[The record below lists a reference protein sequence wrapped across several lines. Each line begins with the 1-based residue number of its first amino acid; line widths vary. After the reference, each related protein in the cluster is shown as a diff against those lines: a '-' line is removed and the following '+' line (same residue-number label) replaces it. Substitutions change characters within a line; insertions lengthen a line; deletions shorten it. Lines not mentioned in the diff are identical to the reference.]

1 MMETRNWHCSCW
13 VSGWDRSR
21 SRRRSRWPS
30 IDCRRFL
37 PTSLPVDETCRTCPI
52 CSDVGSFRTCPPSS
66 AQALCVGASE
76 VRGCR
81 WREGTIEREK
91 SLPLSP
97 LSVSCLLS
105 AWSFLWRSSDW
116 SPRSPTKT
124 DWSRLLTALSLFYRC
139 DWTVQVRQWT
149 LFYGCDWTVQVR
161 QCTLSSFYGCDWTV
175 QVRQCTHSAKTAIP
189 LPPLPLCRSQLHHN
203 SKNWQTTDRFCRV
216 PCT

>member
-1 MMETRNWHCSCW
+1 VCQRQRDRYTETDSETDTEAHTEVERNRPRDSRERCEPALTLMMETRNWHCSCW

-105 AWSFLWRSSDW
+105 ACLFFDAPQTEVRGH
-116 SPRSPTKT
+116 PQ
-124 DWSRLLTALSLFYRC
+124 RLTGHVY
-139 DWTVQVRQWT
+139 
-149 LFYGCDWTVQVR
+149 
-161 QCTLSSFYGCDWTV
+161 
-175 QVRQCTHSAKTAIP
+175 
-189 LPPLPLCRSQLHHN
+189 
-203 SKNWQTTDRFCRV
+203 
-216 PCT
+216 